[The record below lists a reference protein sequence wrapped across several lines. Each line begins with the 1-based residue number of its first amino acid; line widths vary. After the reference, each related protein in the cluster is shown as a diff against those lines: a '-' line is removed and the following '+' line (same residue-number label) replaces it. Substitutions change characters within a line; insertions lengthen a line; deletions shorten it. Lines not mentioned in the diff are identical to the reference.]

1 MWYPVKIEFGGLF
14 AFRDRAEVVFNRGEC
29 TVIFGDNQTDRGSL
43 NNGSGKST
51 LFEAVALALTGDLL
65 PRDSAIT
72 RDKAIN
78 RQSDEAW
85 VTMSLANDVLH
96 QTMEIRRRFYR
107 KKSAKATLFENGT
120 ENTQLTS
127 VAEVDKRVLELL
139 GLSRDD
145 LLRYYIIS
153 QDRQY
158 NFLTAPD
165 ATKKEI
171 LNRITN
177 ADMLQP
183 VLDAIKADYK
193 AATERVAEYETQIL
207 TLDTR
212 RETLEE
218 NLAELK
224 ANTSAAANIAGLTG
238 LLEGYIKDAT
248 AIGIQA
254 KEIRAEFEAEKVKRE
269 QFERQLESAP
279 NFEEDIATADNA
291 ITTIKNDRKKN
302 RRAKADLELAL
313 EGVISC
319 PKCGEQFIPNSE
331 MNLAPDQIRRI
342 IAQRERDD
350 ERFAIEIKKAE
361 GNLEALEEKQR
372 DYEQAAAELTRVKR
386 NMTAIRE
393 RADRLK
399 RQMDETD
406 RRKADLEKR
415 IAEYKHASDNDASVK
430 AAEAK
435 IKAVKAEIKSA
446 KAELADF
453 RYLAES
459 LSFWDFHMGKNG
471 FLTYLAN
478 KALKVLEGMTNLYLE
493 KFGMDVTVLI
503 NGFTLTKDGNVR
515 DKIDVYIQ
523 SDGLNAD
530 VYGIHSGAER
540 GRVALASLIGL
551 NRLINMSTDGRGLD
565 MILLDEAFHG
575 IDSLGQEHIIRTL
588 ENVGITSMMITQ
600 NVSADFAAKNKLI
613 VRKIDKVSKYDH

>member
-14 AFRDRAEVVFNRGEC
+14 AFRDRAEVVFKRGEC

-51 LFEAVALALTGDLL
+51 LFEAISLALTGDLL
-65 PRDSAIT
+65 PRDTPIT

-78 RQSDEAW
+78 RSSDEAW
-85 VTMSLANDVLH
+85 VAMQLANDVLH

-107 KKSAKATLFENGT
+107 KRSAKAALFENGH

-139 GLSRDD
+139 GLSRED

-165 ATKKEI
+165 TTKKEI

-183 VLDAIKADYK
+183 VLDAIKADHK
-193 AATERVAEYETQIL
+193 AADERVAEYDTKVL
-207 TLDTR
+207 TLNTKI
-212 RETLEE
+212 ETLEE
-218 NLAELK
+218 NLKELK
-224 ANTSAAANIAGLTG
+224 ANNASAANIKGMCD
-238 LLEGYIKDAT
+238 LLGDYIKDA
-248 AIGIQA
+248 AALGIQA
-254 KEIRAEFEAEKVKRE
+254 KDIRREFEDEKAKRV
-269 QFERQLESAP
+269 QFEQQLETAP
-279 NFEEDIATADNA
+279 NFAEDIAAAEDNITA
-291 ITTIKNDRKKN
+291 IKNERKKN
-302 RRAKADLELAL
+302 RRAKVDLELAL
-313 EGVISC
+313 EGVIEC
-319 PKCGEQFIPNSE
+319 PKCGEQFLPNSE
-331 MNLAPDQIRRI
+331 LSLTPDQIRKN
-342 IAQRERDD
+342 IAQLERAD
-350 ERFAIEIKKAE
+350 EQFALDVKKAE
-361 GNLEALEEKQR
+361 KTLEELEEKQR
-372 DYEQAAAELTRVKR
+372 DYEQVEAELARVKR
-386 NMTAIRE
+386 NMKDIRD

-399 RQMDETD
+399 RQMDEID
-406 RRKADLEKR
+406 RRKEDLAKR
-415 IAEYKHASDNDASVK
+415 IEAAKRAATEDASIK
-430 AAEAK
+430 SIESK
-435 IKAVKAEIKSA
+435 IKAAKAELKAA

-459 LSFWDFHMGKNG
+459 MAFWDFHMGKNG
-471 FLTYLAN
+471 FLSFLAN
-478 KALKVLEGMTNLYLE
+478 KSLRVLEGMTNLYLE

-503 NGFTLTKDGNVR
+503 NGFTMTKDGNVR

-551 NRLINMSTDGRGLD
+551 NRLINMATDGRGLD

-600 NVSADFAAKNKLI
+600 NVSPDFAAKNKLI
-613 VRKIDKVSKYDH
+613 VRKIDKVSRYD

>member
-14 AFRDRAEVVFNRGEC
+14 AFRDRAEVTFKRGEC
-29 TVIFGDNQTDRGSL
+29 TVIFGDNQTDRGVL
-43 NNGSGKST
+43 NNGAGKST
-51 LFEAVALALTGDLL
+51 LFEAIALALTGDLL
-65 PRDSAIT
+65 PRDTPIT

-78 RQSDEAW
+78 RDSDEAW
-85 VTMSLANDVLH
+85 VMMRLANDVLH
-96 QTMEIRRRFYR
+96 QTMEVCRRFYR
-107 KKSAKATLFENGT
+107 KKSAKAALYENDHLNT
-120 ENTQLTS
+120 ELTS
-127 VAEVDKRVLELL
+127 VAEVDKRILELL
-139 GLSRDD
+139 GLSRED

-193 AATERVAEYETQIL
+193 AATDRVAEYETKIL

-224 ANTSAAANIAGLTG
+224 ANTSAAANIAGMTG
-238 LLEGYIKDAT
+238 LLEGYIKDA
-248 AIGIQA
+248 AALGLQA
-254 KEIRAEFEAEKVKRE
+254 KAIREEFEAEKAKRG
-269 QFERQLESAP
+269 QFERQLEVAP
-279 NFEEDIATADNA
+279 NFEEDIAAAEEKIDA
-291 ITTIKNDRKKN
+291 ARKARKKN
-302 RRAKADLELAL
+302 RRAKEELELAL

-331 MNLAPDQIRRI
+331 LDLTPDQIRRI

-350 ERFAIEIKKAE
+350 EQMAAGVKKAE
-361 GNLEALEEKQR
+361 KALEDLEEKQR
-372 DYEQAAAELTRVKR
+372 DYEQVSAELTRVKR

-399 RQMDETD
+399 RQMDETE
-406 RRKADLEKR
+406 RRRADLAKR
-415 IAEYKHASDNDASVK
+415 IEESKRAADNDTSVK

-435 IKAVKAEIKSA
+435 IKTVKAEIKAA

-459 LSFWDFHMGKNG
+459 MAFWDFHMGKNG
-471 FLTYLAN
+471 FTTYLAN
-478 KALKVLEGMTNLYLE
+478 KAIDALTGSANRFLEIMDMDFRLHITPFQTLK
-493 KFGMDVTVLI
+493 
-503 NGFTLTKDGNVR
+503 NGDAR
-515 DKIDVYIQ
+515 DKMEVFIS
-523 SDGLNAD
+523 SDGISTNGYAT
-530 VYGIHSGAER
+530 YSGGER
-540 GRVALASLIGL
+540 QRVSIAALLGVQ
-551 NRLINMSTDGRGLD
+551 RLLNMSTDGRGLD
-565 MILLDEAFHG
+565 MLLLDESLSG
-575 IDSLGQEHIIRTL
+575 VDSLGTMSIVKTMKRLKTTIL
-588 ENVGITSMMITQ
+588 LITQ
-600 NVSADFAAKNKLI
+600 NIEDPSFFDSVI
-613 VRKIDKVSKYDH
+613 CVRKIDGVSTLV

>member
-14 AFRDRAEVVFNRGEC
+14 AFRDRAEVTFKRGEC
-29 TVIFGDNQTDRGSL
+29 TVIFGDNQTDRGVL
-43 NNGSGKST
+43 NNGAGKST
-51 LFEAVALALTGDLL
+51 LFEAIALALTGDLL
-65 PRDSAIT
+65 PRDTPIT

-78 RQSDEAW
+78 RDSDEAW
-85 VTMSLANDVLH
+85 VIMRLANDVLH
-96 QTMEIRRRFYR
+96 QTMDIQRRFFR
-107 KKSAKATLFENGT
+107 KKSAKAALYENDHLNT
-120 ENTQLTS
+120 ELTS
-127 VAEVDKRVLELL
+127 VAEVDKRILELL

-165 ATKKEI
+165 TTKKEI

-193 AATERVAEYETQIL
+193 AATERVTEYETKIL

-224 ANTSAAANIAGLTG
+224 ANTSAAANIAGMTG
-238 LLEGYIKDAT
+238 LLEGYIKDA
-248 AIGIQA
+248 AALGIQA
-254 KEIRAEFEAEKVKRE
+254 KEIRAEFEAEKMKRE
-269 QFERQLESAP
+269 QFERQLEAAP
-279 NFEEDIATADNA
+279 NFEEDIAAAEEKIDA
-291 ITTIKNDRKKN
+291 ARKARKKN
-302 RRAKADLELAL
+302 RRAKEELELAL

-331 MNLAPDQIRRI
+331 FNLTPDQIRRI
-342 IAQRERDD
+342 IDQRERDD
-350 ERFAIEIKKAE
+350 EQLAAGVKKAE
-361 GNLEALEEKQR
+361 KALEDLEEKQR
-372 DYEQAAAELTRVKR
+372 DYEQVSAELTRVKR
-386 NMTAIRE
+386 NITAIRE

-406 RRKADLEKR
+406 RRRADLAKR
-415 IAEYKHASDNDASVK
+415 IEESKRAADNDASVK

-435 IKAVKAEIKSA
+435 IKAVKAEIKA
-446 KAELADF
+446 AEAELADF
-453 RYLAES
+453 RYLTES

-471 FLTYLAN
+471 FLTFLAN
-478 KALKVLEGMTNLYLE
+478 KSLKVLEGMTNVYLE
-493 KFGMDVTVLI
+493 KFGLDVTVLI
-503 NGFTLTKDGNVR
+503 NGFTMTKDGNVR

-575 IDSLGQEHIIRTL
+575 IDSMGQEHIIRTL

-600 NVSADFAAKNKLI
+600 NVSADFSAKNKLI
-613 VRKIDKVSKYDH
+613 VRKIDKVSRYV

>member
-51 LFEAVALALTGDLL
+51 LFEAITLALTGDLL
-65 PRDSAIT
+65 PRDTPIT

-78 RQSDEAW
+78 RDSDEGW
-85 VTMSLANDVLH
+85 VVMSLANDVLH

-107 KKSAKATLFENGT
+107 KRSAKAILFENDR

-127 VAEVDKRVLELL
+127 VAEVDKRILELL
-139 GLSRDD
+139 GLSRED

-165 ATKKEI
+165 TTKKEI

-183 VLDAIKADYK
+183 VLEAIKADHK
-193 AATERVAEYETQIL
+193 AADDRVAEYDTQVLMLETRL
-207 TLDTR
+207 
-212 RETLEE
+212 ETLEE
-218 NLAELK
+218 NLKELK
-224 ANTSAAANIAGLTG
+224 ANHSAEANIEGLTG
-238 LLEGYIKDAT
+238 LLEGYINDAVALGLQAQ
-248 AIGIQA
+248 AI
-254 KEIRAEFEAEKVKRE
+254 RNEFETEKTKRISLE
-269 QFERQLESAP
+269 QQLETAP
-279 NFEEDIATADNA
+279 NFAEDIAAA
-291 ITTIKNDRKKN
+291 EGKITEAQKERKKN
-302 RRAKADLELAL
+302 RRAKEELALAL
-313 EGVISC
+313 EGAIEC
-319 PKCGEQFIPNSE
+319 PKCHERFIPNAE
-331 MNLAPDQIRRI
+331 FDLTPDQIRKI
-342 IAQRERDD
+342 ITQREADD
-350 ERFAIEIKKAE
+350 VKLAAAVKKAE
-361 GNLEALEEKQR
+361 EALEALEDKQHEY
-372 DYEQAAAELTRVKR
+372 DQLQSELSRVKR
-386 NMTAIRE
+386 SMVAIRE

-399 RQMDETD
+399 RQMDDVE
-406 RRKADLEKR
+406 RRKNDLQKR
-415 IAEYKHASDNDASVK
+415 IEEARRAANEDASIK
-430 AAEAK
+430 TAEAK
-435 IKAVKAEIKSA
+435 IKATKAELKTA

-459 LSFWDFHMGKNG
+459 MAFWDFHMGKNG
-471 FLTYLAN
+471 FLTFLAN
-478 KALKVLEGMTNLYLE
+478 KSLKVLEGMTNLYLE
-493 KFGMDVTVLI
+493 KFGMDVTILI
-503 NGFTLTKDGNVR
+503 NGFTTTKDGNVR

-551 NRLINMSTDGRGLD
+551 NRLINMATDGRGLD

-613 VRKIDKVSKYDH
+613 VRKIDKVSRYD

>member
-14 AFRDRAEVVFNRGEC
+14 AFRDRAEVTFKRGEC
-29 TVIFGDNQTDRGSL
+29 TVIFGDNQTDRGVL
-43 NNGSGKST
+43 NNGAGKST
-51 LFEAVALALTGDLL
+51 LFEAIALALTGDLL
-65 PRDSAIT
+65 PRDTPIT

-78 RQSDEAW
+78 RDSDEAW
-85 VTMSLANDVLH
+85 VMMRLANDVLH
-96 QTMEIRRRFYR
+96 QTMEVCRRFYR
-107 KKSAKATLFENGT
+107 KKSAKAALYENDHLNT
-120 ENTQLTS
+120 ELTS
-127 VAEVDKRVLELL
+127 VAEVDKRILELL
-139 GLSRDD
+139 GLSRED

-193 AATERVAEYETQIL
+193 AATDRVAEYETKIL

-224 ANTSAAANIAGLTG
+224 ANTSAAANIAGMTG
-238 LLEGYIKDAT
+238 LLEGYIKDA
-248 AIGIQA
+248 AALGLQA
-254 KEIRAEFEAEKVKRE
+254 KAIREEFEAEKAKRG
-269 QFERQLESAP
+269 QFERQLEVAP
-279 NFEEDIATADNA
+279 NFEEDIAAAEEKIDA
-291 ITTIKNDRKKN
+291 ARKARKKN
-302 RRAKADLELAL
+302 RRAKEELELAL

-331 MNLAPDQIRRI
+331 LDLTPDQIRRI

-350 ERFAIEIKKAE
+350 EQMAAGVKKAE
-361 GNLEALEEKQR
+361 KALEDLEEKQR
-372 DYEQAAAELTRVKR
+372 DYEQVSAELTRVKR

-399 RQMDETD
+399 RQMDETE
-406 RRKADLEKR
+406 RRQADLAKR
-415 IAEYKHASDNDASVK
+415 IEESKRAADNDTSVK

-435 IKAVKAEIKSA
+435 IKTVKAEIKAA

-459 LSFWDFHMGKNG
+459 MAFWDFHMGKNG
-471 FLTYLAN
+471 FTTYLAN
-478 KALKVLEGMTNLYLE
+478 KAIDALTGSANRFLEIMDMDFRLHITPFQTLK
-493 KFGMDVTVLI
+493 
-503 NGFTLTKDGNVR
+503 NGDAR
-515 DKIDVYIQ
+515 DKMEVFIS
-523 SDGLNAD
+523 SDGISTNGYATYSGGERQR
-530 VYGIHSGAER
+530 VGIA
-540 GRVALASLIGL
+540 ALLGVQ
-551 NRLINMSTDGRGLD
+551 RLLNMSTDGRGLD
-565 MILLDEAFHG
+565 MLLLDESLSG
-575 IDSLGQEHIIRTL
+575 VDSLGTMSIIKTMKRLKTTIL
-588 ENVGITSMMITQ
+588 LITQ
-600 NVSADFAAKNKLI
+600 NIEDPSFFDSVI
-613 VRKIDKVSKYDH
+613 CVRKIDGVSTLV